1 MLQWRNVLIFV
12 DGEPCDIGADG
23 RGHVII
29 AFHQMAYDQ
38 QNIVEIDFVAVGFF
52 RFIRF
57 VYVYELAW
65 FEA

>member
-1 MLQWRNVLIFV
+1 MTN
-12 DGEPCDIGADG
+12 
-23 RGHVII
+23 
-29 AFHQMAYDQ
+29 DQ

-52 RFIRF
+52 CLIRF